1 MGGKI
6 FGVQTNYFKPPG
18 QLGRD
23 MPIKTYFYTQCKSNE
38 IINVSGNFDNHDPNN
53 GSVWYLEGSHR
64 LGKLPIEV
72 DEERNRFK
80 SKELEKRKR

>member
-1 MGGKI
+1 MFLFI
-6 FGVQTNYFKPPG
+6 
-18 QLGRD
+18 
-23 MPIKTYFYTQCKSNE
+23 
-38 IINVSGNFDNHDPNN
+38 FDNHDPNN